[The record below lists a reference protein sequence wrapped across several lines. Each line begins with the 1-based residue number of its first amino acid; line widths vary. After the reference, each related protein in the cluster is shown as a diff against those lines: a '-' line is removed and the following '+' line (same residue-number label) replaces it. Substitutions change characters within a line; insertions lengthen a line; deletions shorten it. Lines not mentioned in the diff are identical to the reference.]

1 MDNLGIPNE
10 SPRSSIAPMKKLAS
24 LLVLAVLA
32 SAAAFAQTTA
42 AAAAAPAGPA
52 KIAIID
58 IQKAIV
64 ATNEGRRDLESLQ
77 KKFEPKQTELQNLN
91 KEVTDMQNQLK
102 TQGDKLNDD
111 ARNNLAK
118 SIESKQKSLQRNF
131 EDAQAEF
138 QGQQN
143 EVVNRIGQKLMETLD
158 KYAKANAYTLVLDV
172 STPQSPV
179 LWANPSTDVTAAVVD
194 QYNAQSGVAAPASV
208 APAKAP
214 AAAPKAAAPKATTA
228 PATKKP

>member
-1 MDNLGIPNE
+1 
-10 SPRSSIAPMKKLAS
+10 MKKLAS
-24 LLVLAVLA
+24 LLALAVLA
-32 SAAAFAQTTA
+32 SAAVFAQATADPA
-42 AAAAAPAGPA
+42 AATAPAGPA

-64 ATNEGRRDLESLQ
+64 ATNEGQRDLKALQ
-77 KKFEPKQTELQNLN
+77 TKFEPKQNELQHLN
-91 KEVTDMQNQLK
+91 QEVTDMQNQLK

-111 ARNNLAK
+111 ARNNLAR
-118 SIESKQKSLQRNF
+118 SIETKQKSLQRSF
-131 EDAQAEF
+131 EDAQADF

-143 EVVNRIGQKLMETLD
+143 EIVNRIGQKLLETLD
-158 KYAKANAYTLVLDV
+158 KYAKANGFTVVLDV

-179 LWANPSTDVTAAVVD
+179 LWANPGTDVTAAVVD
-194 QYNAQSGVAAPASV
+194 QYNTQSGVAAPAGT

-214 AAAPKAAAPKATTA
+214 AATPKAAA

>member
-1 MDNLGIPNE
+1 
-10 SPRSSIAPMKKLAS
+10 MKKLAS
-24 LLVLAVLA
+24 LLALAVLA
-32 SAAAFAQTTA
+32 SAAFAQTTA
-42 AAAAAPAGPA
+42 APAAAAPAGPA

-64 ATNEGRRDLESLQ
+64 ATNEGRRDLEALQ
-77 KKFEPKQTELQNLN
+77 KKFEPKQAELQNLN
-91 KEVTDMQNQLK
+91 KEVTDLQNQLK

-118 SIESKQKSLQRNF
+118 SIESKQKTLQRNF
-131 EDAQAEF
+131 EDAQADF

-158 KYAKANAYTLVLDV
+158 KFAKTNGYTVVLDV

-179 LWANPSTDVTAAVVD
+179 LWANPSTDVTATVVEL
-194 QYNAQSGVAAPASV
+194 YNASSGVAAPAAA
-208 APAKAP
+208 APAKTP
-214 AAAPKAAAPKATTA
+214 AAAPRTA

>member
-1 MDNLGIPNE
+1 
-10 SPRSSIAPMKKLAS
+10 MKKLAS